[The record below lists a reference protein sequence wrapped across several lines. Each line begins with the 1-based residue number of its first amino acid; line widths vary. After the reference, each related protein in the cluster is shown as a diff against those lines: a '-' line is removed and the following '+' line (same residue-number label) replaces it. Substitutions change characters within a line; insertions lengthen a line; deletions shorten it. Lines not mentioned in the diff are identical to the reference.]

1 MNIWAIRRDPNVWKN
16 PLDFTSKRFQ
26 SGKNAK
32 IDPRGNDFELIPF
45 LIGLGWE
52 SC

>member
-1 MNIWAIRRDPNVWKN
+1 MNIWAIRCDPNVWKN
-16 PLDFTSKRFQ
+16 PLDFTSERFQ
-26 SGKNAK
+26 WENAK

-45 LIGLGWE
+45 LIGLGGE